1 VSEKAT
7 GSISEEGCDMTSSV
21 PGGLSI
27 DKGVIADLAGYAALE
42 SYGVVGMTAPTL
54 SDGIAK
60 ILPKQKLRRGIKVQ
74 NTDRGVC
81 VDLYVVIEHGTNLA
95 TVSRNLVDQVTF
107 VLTEYASVP
116 IDHVEVHIQDIRI
129 S

>member
-1 VSEKAT
+1 MASP
-7 GSISEEGCDMTSSV
+7 V

-27 DKGVIADLAGYAALE
+27 DNGVIADLAGYAALE

-60 ILPKQKLRRGIKVQ
+60 ILPAQKLRRGIKVKT
-74 NTDRGVC
+74 TDKGVC

-95 TVSRNLVDQVTF
+95 AVSRNLVDQVTF

-116 IDHVEVHIQDIRI
+116 IDKVEVHIQDVRI